1 MNQYYE
7 DGTVALWWLGQMG
20 LILKSGH
27 TTLCIDYYASPDAS
41 RQTQP
46 PVPADELTG
55 IDAFLGTHDHL
66 DHMDHEAWK
75 IWAETNP
82 DAKFIFPGKHR
93 DSVLADGVAARNAV
107 GLNDGESVMIG
118 SFLIHAIAAS
128 HEFLDRDPGTGLYP
142 YLQYIIESKSGVRIH
157 HAGDTV
163 RYEGMLPKIRAFGR
177 TDIQLLPINGR
188 DAERYSRNCIG
199 NMTFQEAVD
208 LAGELGLAMTSF
220 AEATGGDKAG
230 DAFARVP
237 LATARDYSCED
248 VAAALALRRQQEPLL
263 AEMGLAALMREVEC
277 PFIPLLADME
287 AAGVAVDAEVLRAL
301 GREFAERLTE
311 LLVERINIKPFKN
324 FTIPRYKSFKTL
336 MIY

>member
-20 LILKSGH
+20 LIVKSGH

-188 DAERYSRNCIG
+188 DAERYRRNCIG
-199 NMTFQEAVD
+199 NMTWQEAAD
-208 LAGELGLAMTSF
+208 LAGETGTAIVIPGHWDMF
-220 AEATGGDKAG
+220 ADNSADPH
-230 DAFARVP
+230 AFADYLEVKYHGRVKCLIP
-237 LATARDYSCED
+237 GVMEKIVY
-248 VAAALALRRQQEPLL
+248 RRPSSIT
-263 AEMGLAALMREVEC
+263 RT
-277 PFIPLLADME
+277 P
-287 AAGVAVDAEVLRAL
+287 
-301 GREFAERLTE
+301 
-311 LLVERINIKPFKN
+311 
-324 FTIPRYKSFKTL
+324 
-336 MIY
+336 